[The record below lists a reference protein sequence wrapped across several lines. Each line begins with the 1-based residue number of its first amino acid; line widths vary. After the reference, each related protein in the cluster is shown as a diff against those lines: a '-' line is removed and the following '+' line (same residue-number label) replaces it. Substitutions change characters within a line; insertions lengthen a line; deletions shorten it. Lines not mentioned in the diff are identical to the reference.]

1 MITIPYLHSKEMD
14 STEWQEIRPRDRN
27 WILEFQMRRDRYYKN
42 FKFLHITMASNLDFV
57 EYIADQCAGAGEIT
71 VRKMFGDYGIYCDG
85 KIFGLICDDNFY
97 VKPTK
102 AGKAMLRSVDMRPPY
117 DGAKEYFYIADV
129 DDRDYL
135 SSLVSETCKELP
147 MPKPKK
153 KARLLKAIMLAVV
166 FAIGS
171 CPLAAQTN
179 NINSR
184 ALWAS
189 INGAKNASL
198 GDYQQ
203 HTGKV
208 LVSWR
213 MLPGDDG
220 TTGFDLYRRIGAG
233 NETRI
238 ASNIRNCTC
247 YQDNTASL
255 SNDNHYRLTY
265 AGSND
270 TLSTFTL
277 SRAQVS
283 GKLPYISIPLHDT
296 KDVYENTNKIVYT
309 ANDVSVGDLDGD
321 GEFEIVVKRLQSVKD
336 ANGNI
341 INDGTGASYSEKE
354 CLWAVIWDAYK
365 LDGTLLWRIKGGP
378 GIILGNSSSFAIADF
393 DGDGC
398 AEMAIRTCEGT
409 VFGDGQE
416 IGDTNGDGKI
426 DYRTWGNQNSSSPGW
441 VDHYNSAGPEFISI
455 IDGRTGRE
463 LARDNFINRETSA
476 SWGDSYWKRACSF
489 RVGVGCFDETGLPSA
504 VFGRGVYGHSVI
516 EAWDWRDGQLT
527 RRWRFDTN
535 DGRKGKDGKLHSTYA
550 SQGNHSLNVADL
562 DGDGLDEVM
571 YGSMAVDDDG
581 IGLWNT
587 GLGHGDANHVG
598 KFLPDREGLQ
608 MFHCLETGKT
618 MVALHDTRDG
628 SVIWKKDASS
638 DNDMGRC
645 MVADYSPSTPG
656 CEFCY
661 YKSQLFDQ
669 NGNPTNIT
677 TASDWKLGFAAAIW
691 FDGTLNRQGLS
702 EEGIIHSVPNGRTF
716 TIWRYSMSMVN
727 GTKGNPSWY
736 GDLVGDWREEIILPD
751 ATRLADIKIFS
762 TWYPTTHKFPWLMTD
777 HCYWMSALNEN
788 IGYNQP
794 TNLGYYLGSDIKK
807 DADAWMDAAKVQNR
821 NISTAINHVYTSARP
836 DNGCYY
842 NMMGQ
847 KVKTTNHGIYI
858 HNGKKIVIR

>member
-1 MITIPYLHSKEMD
+1 M
-14 STEWQEIRPRDRN
+14 
-27 WILEFQMRRDRYYKN
+27 
-42 FKFLHITMASNLDFV
+42 
-57 EYIADQCAGAGEIT
+57 
-71 VRKMFGDYGIYCDG
+71 
-85 KIFGLICDDNFY
+85 
-97 VKPTK
+97 
-102 AGKAMLRSVDMRPPY
+102 
-117 DGAKEYFYIADV
+117 
-129 DDRDYL
+129 
-135 SSLVSETCKELP
+135 
-147 MPKPKK
+147 
-153 KARLLKAIMLAVV
+153 LLKPSLSFLLSMALVMGAIPA
-166 FAIGS
+166 S
-171 CPLAAQTN
+171 SQTN
-179 NINSR
+179 STSER

-189 INGAKNASL
+189 INGNKNASL

-213 MLPGDDG
+213 MLPGDDA
-220 TTGFDLYRRIGAG
+220 TTGFDLYRRVGTG
-233 NETRI
+233 RETLI

-247 YQDNTASL
+247 YQDVSASKTA
-255 SNDNHYRLTY
+255 DNHYRLTY
-265 AGSND
+265 AGSGD

-277 SRAQVS
+277 ARAQLS
-283 GKLPYISIPLHDT
+283 GGLPYMTIPLKDT
-296 KDVYENTNKIVYT
+296 KDVYENTDKIVYT

-336 ANGNI
+336 AGGNLVS
-341 INDGTGASYSEKE
+341 DGSGASYSQRD

-365 LDGTLLWRIKGGP
+365 LDGTLLWRVKGGP
-378 GIILGNSSSFAIADF
+378 GIILGNSSSFAVADF

-398 AEMAIRTCEGT
+398 AEMAIRSCEGT
-409 VFGDGQE
+409 VFGDGQQ
-416 IGDTNGDGKI
+416 IGDTDGDGKI

-463 LARDNFINRETSA
+463 LARDNFIGRETSQ
-476 SWGDSYWKRACSF
+476 SWGDGYWKRACSF
-489 RVGVGCFDETGLPSA
+489 RVGVGCFDSTGLPSA

-516 EAWDWRDGQLT
+516 ETWDWRDGQLT

-535 DGRKGKDGKLHSTYA
+535 DGRTGKDGRLHSSYA

-562 DGDGLDEVM
+562 DGDGMDEVM

-608 MFHCLETGKT
+608 MFHCLESGKT
-618 MVALHDTRDG
+618 MVALHDARDG
-628 SVIWKKDASS
+628 SVIWKKVSSS

-645 MVADYSPSTPG
+645 MVADYLPSTPG

-661 YKSQLFDQ
+661 YKSDLFDQ
-669 NGNPTNIT
+669 DGNSTGIS
-677 TASDWKLGFAAAIW
+677 TAKDWKLGFAAAIW
-691 FDGTLNRQGLS
+691 FDGSLTRQGLS
-702 EEGIIHSVPNGRTF
+702 ENGIIQSVANGRTF
-716 TIWRYSMSMVN
+716 TIWRYNMAMVN

-751 ATRLADIKIFS
+751 ATRYGDLKIFS
-762 TWYPTTHKFPWLMTD
+762 TWYPTVHKFPWLMTD
-777 HCYWMSALNEN
+777 HAYWMSALNEN

-807 DADAWMDAAKVQNR
+807 DADAWAEAAKVQNQ
-821 NISTAINHVYTSARP
+821 NASTAIHAISPALQKA
-836 DNGCYY
+836 DGSCY
-842 NMMGQ
+842 NLMGQ
-847 KVKTTNHGIYI
+847 KISATGRGFYI
-858 HNGKKIVIR
+858 RNGKKYCR